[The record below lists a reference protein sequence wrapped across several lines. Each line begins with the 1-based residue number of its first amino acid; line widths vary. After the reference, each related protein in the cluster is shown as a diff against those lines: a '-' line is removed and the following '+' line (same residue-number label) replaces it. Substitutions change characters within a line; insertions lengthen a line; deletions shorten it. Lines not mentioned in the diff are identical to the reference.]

1 MSTPSPLYRP
11 AKTAAHLGISKP
23 TLYRYEKAGRLPPR
37 VVLGPGVSGWRLS
50 DLERFLDSCQRG
62 GDARRGSRELPPATE
77 AA

>member
-1 MSTPSPLYRP
+1 MSEPDPLYRI
-11 AKTAAHLGISKP
+11 KKAATHCGFSRA

-37 VVLGPGVSGWRLS
+37 IVLGPGVSGWRLS

-62 GDARRGSRELPPATE
+62 GDARRGSRELSSAPE